1 MSFDKWIKQCDDKKT
16 NMILKTYGAKVGD
29 KVGAKAV

>member
-1 MSFDKWIKQCDDKKT
+1 MSFDKWITQCVDIRQ